1 MEIPRLLHV
10 TICLLLLSA
19 HAHTACSF
27 AVVPTAKSTKKST
40 TTTTRLYIMRSS
52 RSSNTRGGPE
62 RTKRQERIGHVVRTE
77 LSGILNSGVIKG
89 RDVEYLDDELRRRIS
104 IVATDVSPDLR
115 QARIS
120 VSVSSLKKAGADGT
134 VDKRRAYSW
143 LVRNTK
149 QLRHTLAQRLKHM
162 KSVPNLTFVQVNIA
176 QATDVMYLID
186 SVSAGAKREAVDI
199 FGGVNP
205 KDMVFAGDDE
215 DEDDEEWTEEDDEEW
230 TEEDDDFFK

>member
-1 MEIPRLLHV
+1 MELPRLLRV
-10 TICLLLLSA
+10 TLLVLLS
-19 HAHTACSF
+19 AHTACSF
-27 AVVPTAKSTKKST
+27 AVVPTPPTAST
-40 TTTTRLYIMRSS
+40 TTTTRLYIMRS
-52 RSSNTRGGPE
+52 TRASPHTRRGSGPE
-62 RTKRQERIGHVVRTE
+62 RTKRQERIGHVVRSE
-77 LSGILNSGVIKG
+77 LSGILNTGVIKG

-120 VSVSSLKKAGADGT
+120 ISVSSLKKAGADGT

-186 SVSAGAKREAVDI
+186 SVTAGAKREAVDI

-205 KDMVFAGDDE
+205 EDIIFAGDDE
-215 DEDDEEWTEEDDEEW
+215 EADDDDDEEW